1 MHLAEAP
8 QGISTIHFLV
18 RVIFGFG
25 ARNSLALELS
35 TFNCS
40 RPLVVS
46 DHGVA
51 NAGLLD
57 IVSPL
62 LPHKFDCFLDSAV
75 NPSETSAV
83 NGANHYRQ
91 GQHDAIIGI
100 GGGAAMDLAKAIAI
114 LVNNPA
120 PLWNYSNRNQAPKN
134 YRDIPPLWL
143 MPTTAG
149 TGSEVGRSA
158 VIVFDNGIKAGIR
171 CPDIVQAAICDP
183 ELCISLPAYMTAATG
198 LDAISHA
205 VESFCSPAINPPAD
219 AIAAD
224 SLLRLLRYLPAAF
237 IDGSNRSA
245 RWHCL
250 MGSMQAALAFQK
262 GLGSVHALAHS
273 LGVLGFHHGSLNAIL
288 LPHVLRRN
296 RESIGHKWDQLS
308 EIFDQAC
315 NFEHWTEFNRQRQNI
330 AKMSTQDPASCLDS
344 LNLMLKLP
352 QRLSALGVEKICLP
366 DVAAAA
372 MRDQAHR
379 SNPKSMT
386 REEYLQLL
394 EQAF

>member
-57 IVSPL
+57 IVNPL

-120 PLWNYSNRNQAPKN
+120 PLWK
-134 YRDIPPLWL
+134 W
-143 MPTTAG
+143 
-149 TGSEVGRSA
+149 V
-158 VIVFDNGIKAGIR
+158 
-171 CPDIVQAAICDP
+171 
-183 ELCISLPAYMTAATG
+183 
-198 LDAISHA
+198 
-205 VESFCSPAINPPAD
+205 
-219 AIAAD
+219 
-224 SLLRLLRYLPAAF
+224 
-237 IDGSNRSA
+237 A
-245 RWHCL
+245 R
-250 MGSMQAALAFQK
+250 
-262 GLGSVHALAHS
+262 
-273 LGVLGFHHGSLNAIL
+273 
-288 LPHVLRRN
+288 P
-296 RESIGHKWDQLS
+296 
-308 EIFDQAC
+308 
-315 NFEHWTEFNRQRQNI
+315 
-330 AKMSTQDPASCLDS
+330 
-344 LNLMLKLP
+344 
-352 QRLSALGVEKICLP
+352 
-366 DVAAAA
+366 
-372 MRDQAHR
+372 
-379 SNPKSMT
+379 
-386 REEYLQLL
+386 
-394 EQAF
+394 